1 MQQSPARGPSPPV
14 SPAESSLRI
23 LIVDDNRNI
32 VESLKML
39 LDMRGNSTQA
49 AYDGLEA
56 VEVAERFRP
65 EVILLDLGLPKL
77 DGYET
82 CKRIR
87 QQPWGREMMVFAVTA
102 HGHDEAVAKSQLS
115 GFDMHLVKPVE
126 PEILLTVLEVARAQR
141 NAH

>member
-1 MQQSPARGPSPPV
+1 MQPTTGRGSPPPV
-14 SPAESSLRI
+14 PPAQSSLRI

-39 LDMRGNSTQA
+39 LDMKGNSTEA

-65 EVILLDLGLPKL
+65 EVILLDIGLPKL

-102 HGHDEAVAKSQLS
+102 LGHDEAVTKSQLS

-141 NAH
+141 SAN